1 MLIKRDTMKSKYHQM
16 GVFKNLPICIDEVTA
31 MKPEETSEIAY
42 AISQG
47 RSNNRMKNTSNEM
60 RVNNTTWSLPCFMSG
75 NDSMHEVI
83 AALKATPEAEQLRI
97 VEVEISKDPSL
108 TKEESDELFDRV
120 LEENYGHAAD
130 ILLQHYVSY
139 LPEVKELLFATQK
152 AFDKDASLSQK
163 QRFYSGGAAMA
174 FTGAIIAKKL
184 GLHDIDVDRVWKW
197 AIGHFSDLRESV
209 KPASRDALATL
220 GQYLNTHNRNVLV
233 VDSTS
238 DKRTGLTKAPL
249 REPFGDLRVR
259 FEPDT
264 RHLYIDHDHLQ
275 SWCVERQISFKGTLR
290 ALKDRANAEV
300 TKKAMAK
307 GTALSSPAI
316 PAIRIDDNLLN
327 IMDVEAFKEAP
338 ADDK

>member
-1 MLIKRDTMKSKYHQM
+1 
-16 GVFKNLPICIDEVTA
+16 
-31 MKPEETSEIAY
+31 
-42 AISQG
+42 
-47 RSNNRMKNTSNEM
+47 
-60 RVNNTTWSLPCFMSG
+60 
-75 NDSMHEVI
+75 
-83 AALKATPEAEQLRI
+83 
-97 VEVEISKDPSL
+97 
-108 TKEESDELFDRV
+108 LFDRV

-139 LPEVKELLFATQK
+139 LPEVKELLFKTQK

-184 GLHDIDVDRVWKW
+184 GLHDIDIDRVWKW

-209 KPASRDALATL
+209 KPATRDPLATL

-264 RHLYIDHDHLQ
+264 KHLYIDHDHFQ
-275 SWCVERQISFKGTLR
+275 AWCVG
-290 ALKDRANAEV
+290 LKLVANGEI

-307 GTALSSPAI
+307 GTALSTPAI

-327 IMDVEAFKEAP
+327 LMDVEALKKAP